1 MLIKFE
7 TLKERLHGVIL
18 NKGEQGYDVSGLEE
32 KLDNLPE
39 SFDSIMSFVDDINSI
54 RIRDDWEYVEPNSI
68 KEIKFNSDPNRIKSK
83 ICDIDLNDSSKRV
96 EAAFLSSLCGC
107 ILGKPLE
114 ASLTGSPCIEKELWE
129 VCVLVIPFV
138 LFPFGSVLARQ
149 NSISQ
154 SAATDVHTLGVIIAS
169 MFVLL

>member
-39 SFDSIMSFVDDINSI
+39 SFDSIMSFVDDINST

-68 KEIKFNSDPNRIKSK
+68 EEIKSNSDPNRIKSK
-83 ICDIDLNDSSKRV
+83 ICDVDLNDSSKRV
-96 EAAFLSSLCGC
+96 EAAFLSSQS
-107 ILGKPLE
+107 I
-114 ASLTGSPCIEKELWE
+114 
-129 VCVLVIPFV
+129 
-138 LFPFGSVLARQ
+138 LFPGVPEAHRRPQRSPRRSWRGRRGTAAG
-149 NSISQ
+149 
-154 SAATDVHTLGVIIAS
+154 SAAGS
-169 MFVLL
+169 

>member
-18 NKGEQGYDVSGLEE
+18 NKGEQGYDVSGLQE
-32 KLDNLPE
+32 KLDKMPE
-39 SFDSIMSFVDDINSI
+39 SFDSIMSFIDDINLIKI
-54 RIRDDWEYVEPNSI
+54 RGDWDYVEPNNI
-68 KEIKFNSDPNRIKSK
+68 DEIKSNSDPTRIKTK

-114 ASLTGSPCIEKELWE
+114 ASLTKDEIKDALKKSNQWPLNYY
-129 VCVLVIPFV
+129 VS
-138 LFPFGSVLARQ
+138 GSVKE
-149 NSISQ
+149 
-154 SAATDVHTLGVIIAS
+154 
-169 MFVLL
+169 

>member
-68 KEIKFNSDPNRIKSK
+68 KEIKSNSDPNRIKSK
-83 ICDIDLNDSSKRV
+83 ICDVDLNDSSKRV

-114 ASLTGSPCIEKELWE
+114 ASLTGDEIKDALVRSNQWPLSYYVSGSIKE
-129 VCVLVIPFV
+129 
-138 LFPFGSVLARQ
+138 SVSYTHL
-149 NSISQ
+149 
-154 SAATDVHTLGVIIAS
+154 TLPTSG
-169 MFVLL
+169 